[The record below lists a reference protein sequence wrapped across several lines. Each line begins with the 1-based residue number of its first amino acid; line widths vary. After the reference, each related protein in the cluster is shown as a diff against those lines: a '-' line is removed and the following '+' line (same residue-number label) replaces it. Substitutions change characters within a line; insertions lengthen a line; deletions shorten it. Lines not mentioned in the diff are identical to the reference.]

1 MPPNG
6 GRICGVECRRSGPNP
21 ISRCANE
28 NCQLHSFIMPFLV
41 GALSPAYPSF
51 AGIYFILH
59 INIVKSAPPV
69 ALHKISPP
77 FMPHSVHAV
86 HLVCEWA
93 ASVVGWLGSWTV
105 TWVKVGDWG
114 HINLSTGRHAAVT
127 SVATK
132 ECDPVRFDSLRL
144 GGSSKIVNIS
154 HRGREALENPM
165 NKLHKP
171 TALWA
176 LRNIQLY
183 VNYMDNYNRLIFHTP

>member
-1 MPPNG
+1 M
-6 GRICGVECRRSGPNP
+6 
-21 ISRCANE
+21 
-28 NCQLHSFIMPFLV
+28 
-41 GALSPAYPSF
+41 
-51 AGIYFILH
+51 
-59 INIVKSAPPV
+59 
-69 ALHKISPP
+69 
-77 FMPHSVHAV
+77 
-86 HLVCEWA
+86 
-93 ASVVGWLGSWTV
+93 GSWTV